1 MDHTAEQ
8 RATALLLSGYTEKE
22 VIDCIAM
29 EFHFDEFQLED
40 LPHHVARV
48 NKQIKA
54 LGEVT

>member
-1 MDHTAEQ
+1 MDHTAER
-8 RATALLLSGYTEKE
+8 RATALLLGGYTEKE

-29 EFHFDEFQLED
+29 EFKFDESQQDD